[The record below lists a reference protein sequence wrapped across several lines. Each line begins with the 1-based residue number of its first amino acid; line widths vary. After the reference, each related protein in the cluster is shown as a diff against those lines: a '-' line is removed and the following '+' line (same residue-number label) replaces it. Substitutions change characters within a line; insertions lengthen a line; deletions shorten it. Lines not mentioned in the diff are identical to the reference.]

1 MAWVVD
7 TSVLVDVFENDP
19 QFGRKSAHC
28 LTKYVKE
35 GLVICPVTY
44 IEFSPLSN
52 GDPTLL
58 EAFLRQTGV
67 GWVESWSR
75 QDTLEAFGLW
85 DRHIAAKRSGA
96 ALKRPIADV
105 LIGAFAL
112 RFQGIITRNSKD
124 FTRLAPNLRIIV
136 P

>member
-19 QFGRKSAHC
+19 QFGRKSAQC

-35 GLVICPVTY
+35 GLVICPITY

-52 GDPTLL
+52 GDPALL
-58 EAFLRQTGV
+58 DAFLQQTGV
-67 GWVESWSR
+67 SWVESWSR
-75 QDTLEAFGLW
+75 QDTVEAFGIW
-85 DRHIAAKRSGA
+85 GQHIAAKRSGA

-112 RFQGIITRNSKD
+112 RFQGIITRNPKD